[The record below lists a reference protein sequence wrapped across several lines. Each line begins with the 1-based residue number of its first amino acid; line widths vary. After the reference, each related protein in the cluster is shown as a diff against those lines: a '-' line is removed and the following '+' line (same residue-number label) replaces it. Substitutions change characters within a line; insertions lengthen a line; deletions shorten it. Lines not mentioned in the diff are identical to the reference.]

1 MACELTTLKEVR
13 VMSGADVE
21 APMFPAN
28 RAPPIA
34 ARSLWFGSKLIA
46 LLDDHPDCRRDA
58 AGMLVEYL
66 MGTGSGERRTQE
78 RGSTDDVQAD
88 KAAAAETF
96 SPESSGGG
104 MRKRTETQRGKTAR

>member
-1 MACELTTLKEVR
+1 MLLEAGANPRLLCERGRTALQYAQTNN
-13 VMSGADVE
+13 
-21 APMFPAN
+21 N
-28 RAPPIA
+28 R
-34 ARSLWFGSKLIA
+34 S
-46 LLDDHPDCRRDA
+46 DA